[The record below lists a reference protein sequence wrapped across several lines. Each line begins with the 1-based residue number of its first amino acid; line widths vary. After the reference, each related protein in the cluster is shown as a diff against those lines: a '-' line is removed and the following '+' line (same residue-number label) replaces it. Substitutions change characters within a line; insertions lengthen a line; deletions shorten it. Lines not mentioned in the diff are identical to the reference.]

1 MFKWWHN
8 MRDGTMDRATF
19 QEKMQPVQR
28 KVGELLRQGTN
39 CDHSKTAGTCR
50 DILKR
55 EEALWT
61 FVRVAG
67 VEPTNNLA
75 ERQVRPAVLWRKS
88 SFGTQ
93 SEAGSH
99 FAERIMTVVATLKQQ
114 RRNLLDYLTEVC
126 DAANWG
132 KQPPSLL
139 PADVAIAR

>member
-75 ERQVRPAVLWRKS
+75 ERQVRPGVLWRKS

-114 RRNLLDYLTEVC
+114 QRNLLDYLTEVC